1 MRNLLI
7 VLIVVASAASSVAQN
22 GIARNANVSLF
33 SGYLLKKQN
42 TNNNAYYYGVYAD
55 CPIAKGEK
63 YNFGVWGLYSAS
75 EFQDNIA
82 QYQSSTSEMAA
93 GLNTGIYLSSGMNS
107 INSFYG
113 GLAVGYK
120 RAREVGT
127 VNKRKYSS
135 EGTQSDNM
143 AVANLNLNLFRE
155 MMRFF
160 PRTQLM
166 MSLQKPFSSEKILSE
181 NSGTDKIVSSWRKG
195 YYEATLKQSLVDIP
209 LSLSGELLL
218 EPKLGISYDHYEAGF
233 PDSYSLIGELS
244 LKKLFSDDFLSLT
257 CQYKQYPGKQTD
269 YIVYGVTI
277 NVLRLLEK
285 K

>member
-7 VLIVVASAASSVAQN
+7 VLIIIATATSSVAQN

-42 TNNNAYYYGVYAD
+42 TNNNAYYYGVYTDA
-55 CPIAKGEK
+55 PFVKGEK

-82 QYQSSTSEMAA
+82 QYKSSTSEMAA
-93 GLNTGIYLSSGMNS
+93 GLNTGVYLSSGMNS

-127 VNKRKYSS
+127 VNKRRYSS

-155 MMRFF
+155 MSFL
-160 PRTQLM
+160 PRTQLII
-166 MSLQKPFSSEKILSE
+166 SLQKPFSSEKILSE
-181 NSGTDKIVSSWRKG
+181 NSKADTIVSSWRKG

-209 LSLSGELLL
+209 LGLSGELLL
-218 EPKLGISYDHYEAGF
+218 EPKLGISYDHYEAGL
-233 PDSYSLIGELS
+233 PDSYSLIGEIS
-244 LKKLFSDDFLSLT
+244 LKKLFSDDFLSLNF
-257 CQYKQYPGKQTD
+257 QYKQYPGKKTD
-269 YIVYGVTI
+269 YFVYGITI

>member
-7 VLIVVASAASSVAQN
+7 VLIIIASATSSVAQN

-42 TNNNAYYYGVYAD
+42 TNNNAYYYGVYTDA
-55 CPIAKGEK
+55 PFVKGEK

-82 QYQSSTSEMAA
+82 QYKSSTSEMAA
-93 GLNTGIYLSSGMNS
+93 GLNTGVYLSSGMNS

-127 VNKRKYSS
+127 VNKRRYSS

-155 MMRFF
+155 MSFL
-160 PRTQLM
+160 PRTQLII
-166 MSLQKPFSSEKILSE
+166 SLQKPFSSEKILSE
-181 NSGTDKIVSSWRKG
+181 NSKADTIVSSWRKG

-209 LSLSGELLL
+209 LGLSGELLL
-218 EPKLGISYDHYEAGF
+218 EPKLGISYDHYEAGL
-233 PDSYSLIGELS
+233 PDSYSLIGEIS
-244 LKKLFSDDFLSLT
+244 LKKLFSDDFLSLNF
-257 CQYKQYPGKQTD
+257 QYKQYPGKKTD
-269 YIVYGVTI
+269 YFVYGITI